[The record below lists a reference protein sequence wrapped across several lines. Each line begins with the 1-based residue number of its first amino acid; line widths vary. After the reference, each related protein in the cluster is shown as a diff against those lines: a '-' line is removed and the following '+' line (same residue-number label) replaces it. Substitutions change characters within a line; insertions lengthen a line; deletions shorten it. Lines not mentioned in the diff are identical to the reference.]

1 MVAGDLDMWE
11 IMDDEW
17 WLTMPGLN
25 DLVFLCEQWL
35 RKLFCISD
43 ISDVSTYMP
52 GLLEV
57 SCECQSSLFQKFKA
71 ANKNSYVHK
80 PEINFWRLLSCCLNR
95 SVFKIVA
102 KWGKSVMKEW
112 ERGFLVK
119 TGIQIVVVVC
129 LFVCLPLIV
138 DDCWHC
144 CLFTTDCLNKG

>member
-1 MVAGDLDMWE
+1 MVAGDLDMRGF
-11 IMDDEW
+11 MDDEW
-17 WLTMPGLN
+17 WLIMPGLS

-43 ISDVSTYMP
+43 ISDVKTYMP

-112 ERGFLVK
+112 EKGFLVK
-119 TGIQIVVVVC
+119 TGIQINCCCC
-129 LFVCLPLIV
+129 LFVCHWL
-138 DDCWHC
+138 
-144 CLFTTDCLNKG
+144 LFVVWLLLLFVYHWLSQ